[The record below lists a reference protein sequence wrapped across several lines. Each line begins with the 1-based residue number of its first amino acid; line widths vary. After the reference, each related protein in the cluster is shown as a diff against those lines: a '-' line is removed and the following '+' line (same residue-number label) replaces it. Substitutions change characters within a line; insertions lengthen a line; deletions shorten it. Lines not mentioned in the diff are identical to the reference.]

1 MRKTRRD
8 RRSRSRRRTRRLRHR
23 GGTPTTPTFHILI
36 TASGRP
42 SLKNL
47 LASMKNELSERD
59 AVTIVFDG
67 KDKKAAAGWSDVWI
81 KDFKAPIALFEE
93 EHVGNWGH
101 DHRTAYQTKL
111 KPQTTFIMHADDDD
125 QYIPGFAHGLRETC
139 IDPNKLYIARMT
151 YKSDRSHT
159 VPRQSEVIKQ
169 DDIGSPCGI
178 IPWAEAGKGVW
189 ENQYTGDFKYYEKL
203 GAALG
208 KDRISFIPNVIY
220 LVSK

>member
-1 MRKTRRD
+1 
-8 RRSRSRRRTRRLRHR
+8 
-23 GGTPTTPTFHILI
+23 
-36 TASGRP
+36 
-42 SLKNL
+42 
-47 LASMKNELSERD
+47 MKNELSERD

-125 QYIPGFAHGLRETC
+125 EYLPGFAQGLREACT
-139 IDPNKLYIARMT
+139 DPNKLYIARMT
-151 YKSDRSHT
+151 YKSDRNR
-159 VPRQSEVIKQ
+159 VIPRQSEVIKEA
-169 DDIGSPCGI
+169 DIGSPCGI

-189 ENQYTGDFKYYEKL
+189 ENHYTGDFKYYEKL